1 MLRPALFMYNREH
14 SLSARKDSFPSWE
27 RCRFAAT
34 FICAEHYNLLPIALW
49 MPFSWPTKAGVNSLF
64 PIVITAKC
72 RETTRQIISVL
83 PRNVLIIYPLID
95 PYRML
100 LFSNHA
106 ISFSLQSHTPLH
118 VSRCTSP
125 FKGGRARAP
134 RRGLNTAPPR
144 WRQKSGWGLSSL
156 CSVRMTE
163 CCRTGFDLG
172 RKACR
177 SAAWCRHLEGTLPMD
192 VFLPYGV
199 SSAFWRKACGIL
211 RDSTIP
217 EYLFL
222 WRCFYLTG

>member
-34 FICAEHYNLLPIALW
+34 FICAEHYNLLSIALW

-72 RETTRQIISVL
+72 RETTRLIISIL
-83 PRNVLIIYPLID
+83 PRNVLIAKLLID
-95 PYRML
+95 PCGML

-172 RKACR
+172 RKACKP
-177 SAAWCRHLEGTLPMD
+177 AAAISESLC
-192 VFLPYGV
+192 
-199 SSAFWRKACGIL
+199 
-211 RDSTIP
+211 
-217 EYLFL
+217 L
-222 WRCFYLTG
+222 WWCFYLMGIGFCL

>member
-1 MLRPALFMYNREH
+1 MLRPALFMYNKEH
-14 SLSARKDSFPSWE
+14 SLFSGKDSFSLV
-27 RCRFAAT
+27 RVLSFAT
-34 FICAEHYNLLPIALW
+34 IFVWAEHYNLLSIALW
-49 MPFSWPTKAGVNSLF
+49 VPYSWPTKAGVNGLF
-64 PIVITAKC
+64 PIVITVKC
-72 RETTRQIISVL
+72 RETTRQIIFIL
-83 PRNVLIIYPLID
+83 PRNVLIIQLLID
-95 PYRML
+95 PCRML

-144 WRQKSGWGLSSL
+144 WRQKSGWASL
-156 CSVRMTE
+156 RCPMRMTE
-163 CCRTGFDLG
+163 CYCTGFDLG

-177 SAAWCRHLEGTLPMD
+177 SAAWCRHLEGTLPVEM
-192 VFLPYGV
+192 FLPYGV

-217 EYLFL
+217 KYLFQ
-222 WRCFYLTG
+222 WRRFYLTG